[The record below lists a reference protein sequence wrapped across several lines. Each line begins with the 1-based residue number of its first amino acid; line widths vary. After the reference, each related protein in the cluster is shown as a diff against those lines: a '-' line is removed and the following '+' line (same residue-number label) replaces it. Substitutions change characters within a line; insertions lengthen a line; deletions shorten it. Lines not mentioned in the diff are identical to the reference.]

1 MMITLIT
8 AKEANELYGQQ
19 PGCKPY
25 KKAQSLIELMQRR
38 RFTIHSVHGQHAV
51 NRDDVITVAQM
62 RIEENVWK
70 RQRDASKAKEATPPE
85 DKRLAILRRL
95 AGNAGVLAR

>member
-1 MMITLIT
+1 MNELLA

-38 RFTIHSVHGQHAV
+38 GYPIQQAHGVYAV